1 MEESIVLIQ
10 DAHSMVCLSD
20 FGGYNAIELGWEP
33 GQEQVGADSWEMR
46 A

>member
-10 DAHSMVCLSD
+10 DTHSMVCMSD
-20 FGGYNAIELGWEP
+20 FGAYNAIELGWEP
-33 GQEQVGADSWEMR
+33 GQEQVGVDSSEMR